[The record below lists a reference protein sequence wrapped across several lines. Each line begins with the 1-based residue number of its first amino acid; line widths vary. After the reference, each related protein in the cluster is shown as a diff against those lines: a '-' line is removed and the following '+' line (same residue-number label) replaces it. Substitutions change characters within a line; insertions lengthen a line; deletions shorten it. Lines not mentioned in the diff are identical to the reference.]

1 MSNTPWRARREAYL
15 RESGRTV
22 DLIREGF
29 VNNGLAVINGG
40 GRRRQIRQDRP
51 VLIVV
56 NPSLATGNI
65 PTVSIQRE
73 RTADD
78 TTRNLGADLRNQ
90 CSSGSPIDCSEFDN
104 LAAERGTGRTHLPN
118 EVLRQRDQMRT
129 ASARRTHGCGVPP
142 GA

>member
-1 MSNTPWRARREAYL
+1 MSNIPWRARREAYL
-15 RESGRTV
+15 LESGRTV

-56 NPSLATGNI
+56 NPPLASGNL
-65 PTVSIQRE
+65 PAVSTQRE

-78 TTRNLGADLRNQ
+78 TTRNLGAT
-90 CSSGSPIDCSEFDN
+90 S
-104 LAAERGTGRTHLPN
+104 
-118 EVLRQRDQMRT
+118 
-129 ASARRTHGCGVPP
+129 
-142 GA
+142 

>member
-40 GRRRQIRQDRP
+40 GRCRQIRQDRP

-65 PTVSIQRE
+65 PAVSIQRE

-78 TTRNLGADLRNQ
+78 TTRNLGATSR
-90 CSSGSPIDCSEFDN
+90 
-104 LAAERGTGRTHLPN
+104 
-118 EVLRQRDQMRT
+118 
-129 ASARRTHGCGVPP
+129 
-142 GA
+142 

>member
-22 DLIREGF
+22 DLISEGF
-29 VNNGLAVINGG
+29 VTNGLAVINGG
-40 GRRRQIRQDRP
+40 GRCRQIRQDRP

-65 PTVSIQRE
+65 PAVSIQRE

-78 TTRNLGADLRNQ
+78 TTRNLGATPR
-90 CSSGSPIDCSEFDN
+90 
-104 LAAERGTGRTHLPN
+104 
-118 EVLRQRDQMRT
+118 
-129 ASARRTHGCGVPP
+129 
-142 GA
+142 